1 MKKIKFINKEKVKK
15 YSGELLSFNIV
26 IILLSITN
34 KIDIDVFSIKYIL
47 AVIVQVVIML
57 MLYMEARN

>member
-34 KIDIDVFSIKYIL
+34 KIDIDVFSIKYIF